1 MEAMNQDGM
10 VLAYLVEI
18 YKQGMPDDYSRF
30 VDRFERA
37 KLCVER
43 DVLLA
48 ENKRLNGDKP
58 RQAVK
63 ESNESP

>member
-1 MEAMNQDGM
+1 MDPMNQDGA

-43 DVLLA
+43 DLLNN
-48 ENKRLNGDKP
+48 EIKRLNGDKP
-58 RQAVK
+58 LQAVK